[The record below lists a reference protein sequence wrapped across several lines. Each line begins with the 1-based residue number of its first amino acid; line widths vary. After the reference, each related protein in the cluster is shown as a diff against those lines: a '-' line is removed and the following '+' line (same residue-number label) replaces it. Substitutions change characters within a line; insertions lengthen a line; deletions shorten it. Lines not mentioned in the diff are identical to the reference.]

1 MIDPAR
7 LLVPCN
13 DNSISLPLKQETVTT
28 AHIIAYICLIPPLI
42 ILITEFLRWHLDDE
56 EWLPVKQMTLF
67 SLWVPKLVQS
77 LYICIGNFLYG
88 AALTMMTVEL
98 GKKIAGRLRPHFI
111 DACKP
116 TNLVQF
122 CEASRSQQYTVDL
135 ICSNKRGE
143 INARESFP
151 SAHAAASF
159 YIAVYLLTYLQLR
172 MSWKSVIVP
181 VMRPMMQFAFI
192 QVAFVIALT
201 RVRDH
206 YHFYSDVAAGAILGI
221 LCAFITIFYM
231 SPLPRRPKSMLVY
244 SPASSSFSPS
254 KKDASTSTTNIIIDI
269 AAVVAAT
276 SAEGVSSR
284 TNDELVT
291 SQRSNV
297 EPSSCT
303 GKHNDKHTLDE
314 VRGEKDIGSR
324 FGRVGVK
331 STSVIMESGRTQ

>member
-1 MIDPAR
+1 MITKYILLYAFVLGR
-7 LLVPCN
+7 LLYFWCSCSPC
-13 DNSISLPLKQETVTT
+13 
-28 AHIIAYICLIPPLI
+28 
-42 ILITEFLRWHLDDE
+42 
-56 EWLPVKQMTLF
+56 
-67 SLWVPKLVQS
+67 
-77 LYICIGNFLYG
+77 
-88 AALTMMTVEL
+88 
-98 GKKIAGRLRPHFI
+98 
-111 DACKP
+111 
-116 TNLVQF
+116 
-122 CEASRSQQYTVDL
+122 
-135 ICSNKRGE
+135 
-143 INARESFP
+143 
-151 SAHAAASF
+151 AASIYATGDLVNF
-159 YIAVYLLTYLQLR
+159 ELQ
-172 MSWKSVIVP
+172 
-181 VMRPMMQFAFI
+181 
-192 QVAFVIALT
+192 
-201 RVRDH
+201 
-206 YHFYSDVAAGAILGI
+206 
-221 LCAFITIFYM
+221 IFYM

-331 STSVIMESGRTQ
+331 STSVIMESGRTQWRFYFNGSQGITRQ

>member
-1 MIDPAR
+1 MAVPRIENAVALHIILVAAVGLGLFVSRRMIDPAR

-122 CEASRSQQYTVDL
+122 CEASRTQQYTVDL

-221 LCAFITIFYM
+221 LCAFITLIHATQRVLCCVTHCENRGVLLLLNSVLFGTARKPTDIRLPKAAKEVNVPVPHSLITKGLQLEQT
-231 SPLPRRPKSMLVY
+231 SP
-244 SPASSSFSPS
+244 PS
-254 KKDASTSTTNIIIDI
+254 K
-269 AAVVAAT
+269 
-276 SAEGVSSR
+276 SS
-284 TNDELVT
+284 
-291 SQRSNV
+291 Q
-297 EPSSCT
+297 
-303 GKHNDKHTLDE
+303 KI
-314 VRGEKDIGSR
+314 EKSR
-324 FGRVGVK
+324 FL
-331 STSVIMESGRTQ
+331 E